1 MLASRS
7 AIEGGGFVARPCSH
21 LGIRR
26 KHRQSERA
34 RIVKYP
40 VPALNQFSARIVAIA
55 EKRCGEWD
63 AIVKEF
69 NSFTSQIW
77 VARSPNHLYRTLSG
91 RTDS

>member
-7 AIEGGGFVARPCSH
+7 VIDGGIFVARPCSH
-21 LGIRR
+21 LGIRC

-40 VPALNQFSARIVAIA
+40 VPALNQFSARIE

-63 AIVKEF
+63 EIVKKF
-69 NSFTSQIW
+69 NSFISQIW
-77 VARSPNHLYRTLSG
+77 VARSPNHLYHTLPG